1 MGRIPVRRQN
11 ILQGLLEDVYR
22 ISFLGPKMSK
32 ENDSSVDDFRM
43 STGYPFQV
51 QRMSKGDEDIL
62 WLSIGCPQ
70 VVLWRGRPKVVIKTF
85 TLYMKWTSF
94 KDVLRTR
101 EGLKS
106 AYP

>member
-1 MGRIPVRRQN
+1 
-11 ILQGLLEDVYR
+11 
-22 ISFLGPKMSK
+22 MSK
-32 ENDSSVDDFRM
+32 ENNSSVDDFRM

-85 TLYMKWTSF
+85 TLYKKRMSF
-94 KDVLRTR
+94 KDVMRTR

-106 AYP
+106 GYPQDVLWMTHVCWVIHVSSENRQVKVCS